1 MHFQFF
7 IVYNSDFEMNTYKEE
22 ILDFKDSV
30 AQHVSISRDGRILVL
45 NFSIIQMENSTRMPI
60 YYIY

>member
-1 MHFQFF
+1 
-7 IVYNSDFEMNTYKEE
+7 MNTYKEE

-45 NFSIIQMENSTRMPI
+45 NFSIIQMEISTRMPI